1 MQTWRM
7 YETYCRVVR
16 NERHR
21 KVVRNERHCRVVRN
35 ERHCRVV
42 RNELKKTLERKHRSR
57 LNYMICCA
65 T

>member
-7 YETYCRVVR
+7 YETYCR
-16 NERHR
+16 
-21 KVVRNERHCRVVRN
+21 VVRNERHCRVVRN